1 MYWKTFFFE
10 KLDISTGKEYK
21 VSKEHKKRVGIVLFV
36 FFSLFAIS
44 IAIAYI
50 PALSHLEMIFKILP
64 QTILYLFFGFS
75 MTYTQSHYNNKEAS
89 NGAKYVNI
97 TNPFLKRIL
106 IPKERTKD
114 TDGYIKVENRSKITI
129 SSLLLYLFGVIVVII
144 IFVMMLIPQVQTD
157 GIHVLTGGRLLH
169 GDTVITTINSIV
181 VYFSSLAFMIL
192 PLLVFFI
199 RCIYFGTKA
208 KNKTNSNLSN

>member
-1 MYWKTFFFE
+1 M
-10 KLDISTGKEYK
+10 
-21 VSKEHKKRVGIVLFV
+21 SKEDKKRVGIVLFV
-36 FFSLFAIS
+36 FFSLFATS

-50 PALSHLEMIFKILP
+50 PALSHLEMIFTILP
-64 QTILYLFFGFS
+64 QTILYMFFGFTI
-75 MTYTQSHYNNKEAS
+75 TYTQSHYNNKEAS

-129 SSLLLYLFGVIVVII
+129 SSLLLYLFGVIIVVN
-144 IFVMMLIPQVQTD
+144 IFVMMLIPQVQTE
-157 GIHVLTGGRLLH
+157 GIHVLIGGRLSH
-169 GDTVITTINSIV
+169 GNAVINTINSIV
-181 VYFSSLAFMIL
+181 VYFSSLAFMIM

-199 RCIYFGTKA
+199 RRIYLWAKA

>member
-1 MYWKTFFFE
+1 M
-10 KLDISTGKEYK
+10 
-21 VSKEHKKRVGIVLFV
+21 SKEHKKRVGIVLFV

-75 MTYTQSHYNNKEAS
+75 ITYTQSHYNNKEAS

-129 SSLLLYLFGVIVVII
+129 SSLLLYLFGLIVVII

-157 GIHVLTGGRLLH
+157 GIHVLTGGRLSR
-169 GDTVITTINSIV
+169 GYTVITTINSIV

-192 PLLVFFI
+192 PLLVFLSDVFVLELKQEKRQI
-199 RCIYFGTKA
+199 LICRI
-208 KNKTNSNLSN
+208 NKWV

>member
-1 MYWKTFFFE
+1 M
-10 KLDISTGKEYK
+10 
-21 VSKEHKKRVGIVLFV
+21 SKYTKKRAVIVLLV
-36 FFSLFAIS
+36 FLCLIAVCIAIS
-44 IAIAYI
+44 YL
-50 PALSHLEMIFKILP
+50 PALSYLEMIFRILP
-64 QTILYLFFGFS
+64 QTILYLFFGFVI
-75 MTYTQSHYNNKEAS
+75 TYTQSHYNNKEAS
-89 NGAKYVNI
+89 NGAKYVSI

>member
-1 MYWKTFFFE
+1 M
-10 KLDISTGKEYK
+10 
-21 VSKEHKKRVGIVLFV
+21 SKEHKKRVGIVLFV

-50 PALSHLEMIFKILP
+50 PALSHLEMIFTILP
-64 QTILYLFFGFS
+64 QTILYLFFGFTI
-75 MTYTQSHYNNKEAS
+75 TYTQSHYNNKEAS

-114 TDGYIKVENRSKITI
+114 IDGYIKVENRSKITI
-129 SSLLLYLFGVIVVII
+129 SSFLIYLLGVITVIN

-157 GIHVLTGGRLLH
+157 GIHVLIGGRLSH
-169 GDTVITTINSIV
+169 RDVVINTINSIV
-181 VYFSSLAFMIL
+181 VYFSSLAFMTL
-192 PLLVFFI
+192 PLIVFFA
-199 RCIYFGTKA
+199 RCIYFGARA

>member
-1 MYWKTFFFE
+1 M
-10 KLDISTGKEYK
+10 
-21 VSKEHKKRVGIVLFV
+21 SKEHKKRVGIVLFV

-64 QTILYLFFGFS
+64 QTILYLFFGFAI
-75 MTYTQSHYNNKEAS
+75 TYTQSHYNNKEAS

-97 TNPFLKRIL
+97 TYPFLKRIL

-129 SSLLLYLFGVIVVII
+129 SSLLLYLIGVIVVIN
-144 IFVMMLIPQVQTD
+144 IFVMMLIPQVQTE
-157 GIHVLTGGRLLH
+157 GMHVLIGGRLSH
-169 GDTVITTINSIV
+169 GDLVINTINSIV

-192 PLLVFFI
+192 PLLVFFA
-199 RCIYFGTKA
+199 RCIYFGARA

>member
-1 MYWKTFFFE
+1 MFV
-10 KLDISTGKEYK
+10 ISAGKEYK
-21 VSKEHKKRVGIVLFV
+21 MSKEHKKRVGIVLFV
-36 FFSLFAIS
+36 FFSLFAIRFAIS

-50 PALSHLEMIFKILP
+50 PALSHLEMIFEILP

-75 MTYTQSHYNNKEAS
+75 ITYTQSHYNNKEAS

-129 SSLLLYLFGVIVVII
+129 SSLLLYLFGVIIVIN

-157 GIHVLTGGRLLH
+157 GIHVLIGGRLSH
-169 GDTVITTINSIV
+169 RNAVINTINSIV
-181 VYFSSLAFMIL
+181 VYFSSLVFMIL
-192 PLLVFFI
+192 PLLVFFA
-199 RCIYFGTKA
+199 RGIYFRAKA

>member
-1 MYWKTFFFE
+1 MFV
-10 KLDISTGKEYK
+10 ISAGKEYK
-21 VSKEHKKRVGIVLFV
+21 MSKEHKKRVGIVLFV

-64 QTILYLFFGFS
+64 QTILYLFFGFGI
-75 MTYTQSHYNNKEAS
+75 TYTQSHYNNKEAS

-169 GDTVITTINSIV
+169 EDTVITTINSIV

-192 PLLVFFI
+192 ALLVFFA
-199 RCIYFGTKA
+199 RCIYFGARA

>member
-1 MYWKTFFFE
+1 MKNIKCKDT
-10 KLDISTGKEYK
+10 
-21 VSKEHKKRVGIVLFV
+21 KKRAVIVLLV
-36 FFSLFAIS
+36 FFCLIATS

-64 QTILYLFFGFS
+64 QTIFYLFFGFS
-75 MTYTQSHYNNKEAS
+75 ITYVQSHYNNKEAS

-97 TNPFLKRIL
+97 TNPFLKKLL

-129 SSLLLYLFGVIVVII
+129 SSLLLYLIGVIIVVN
-144 IFVMMLIPQVQTD
+144 IFVMMLIPQVQTA
-157 GIHVLTGGRLLH
+157 GIHVLIGGRLSH
-169 GDTVITTINSIV
+169 RDAVINTINSIV

-192 PLLVFFI
+192 PLLVFFA
-199 RCIYFGTKA
+199 RCIYFWARA